1 MMVADAQR
9 MARTATD
16 RRLVYA
22 RAEDLEEWNCRPL
35 ESIPVLDLRDRAV
48 GRFDGVILDAH
59 AERPL
64 YIVVRSN
71 GTPSWFLVPVG
82 DAWFDDTERGIRID
96 VARRTNEAMA
106 FEPDAFARMTPDEA
120 IAYERRVLGT
130 CCPEVGLHHDGT
142 PDYSKAAAF
151 QCPAWLK

>member
-1 MMVADAQR
+1 MMFVDAHR
-9 MARTATD
+9 MARTATN

-35 ESIPVLDLRDRAV
+35 EAIQVLDLRDRAV

-82 DAWFDDTERGIRID
+82 DAWFDDTERAIRVD
-96 VARRTNEAMA
+96 VARRKSEAMV
-106 FEPDAFARMTPDEA
+106 FDPDAFARMTPEEA
-120 IAYERRVLGT
+120 IEYERHVLGT
-130 CCPEVGLHHDGT
+130 CCPEVGLHRDGT
-142 PDYSKAAAF
+142 PDYSKVAAF